1 MGTQVYLDIFIGNSD
16 EHAQADVAYNA
27 TVALLAKTA
36 AIYGLPNS
44 PADLSDEQQE
54 ILTELDVYPPS
65 PSSLH

>member
-1 MGTQVYLDIFIGNSD
+1 MGTQVYLEIFIGNTD

-27 TVALLAKTA
+27 TAALLAKHA

-44 PADLSDEQQE
+44 PADLSGEQQE
-54 ILTELDVYPPS
+54 ILKELDVYPPS